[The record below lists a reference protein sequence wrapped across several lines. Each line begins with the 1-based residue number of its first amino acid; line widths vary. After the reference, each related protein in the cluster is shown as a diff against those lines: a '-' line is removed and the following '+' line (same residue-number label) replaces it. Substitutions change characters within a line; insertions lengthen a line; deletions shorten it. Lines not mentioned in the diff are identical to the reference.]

1 MKLQDSMLLFHCN
14 FIEITMKFQR
24 NCNKPLNIHCMFLA
38 HFLKHDC
45 NIGASGLVFKCHS
58 CVMYCSLSR
67 FEHPII
73 AIHLSMAS
81 SRLAPKGG
89 YRQRLAKQCE
99 SSKAAEE
106 PSQLATYLITKWS
119 WGLLPAVQVQE
130 ICTAAVRDGTKHPE
144 VIALSTL
151 GSSGQSRNHCH
162 RDLVGMLKPPAL
174 AGATSTF
181 KLPLASGNHHREI
194 DQEFCLPH
202 AMFAAM

>member
-1 MKLQDSMLLFHCN
+1 MLQFHCN
-14 FIEITMKFQR
+14 FHEITMTLQR
-24 NCNKPLNIHCMFLA
+24 NLNEPLTIHCTFLVQ
-38 HFLKHDC
+38 FLESYR
-45 NIGASGLVFKCHS
+45 NVVATGLVLKCYS
-58 CVMYCSLSR
+58 CARYCSISR
-67 FEHPII
+67 FEHPTI

-99 SSKAAEE
+99 TPTAAEE

-130 ICTAAVRDGTKHPE
+130 ICMAAVRDGTKHPE
-144 VIALSTL
+144 VVALSTL
-151 GSSGQSRNHCH
+151 GSSGKSRNHCH

-194 DQEFCLPH
+194 DQEF
-202 AMFAAM
+202 